1 MFNSTKVVC
10 QDKDIVAICMDCTVL
25 SRTPGKTCLRM
36 FLWQDQNSAL
46 QQNVESLRKQL
57 QDIQD
62 DTRHQVE
69 SKLKE
74 AEEAL
79 EAAREDEQT

>member
-1 MFNSTKVVC
+1 
-10 QDKDIVAICMDCTVL
+10 
-25 SRTPGKTCLRM
+25 M